1 MASSLKQELKLWEA
15 TFRSEHGRD
24 PTKSDIKLQPDIA
37 AKYKQYNRSKL
48 QSSSGASRSASLSIA
63 ASTSVSASASTSAA
77 RARPPSNPF
86 QTPTKPKPSRSVSKP
101 ADPSTS
107 SDALPALP
115 SPSKRSSA
123 GKSTASAPQYVLA
136 NSPSKLRA
144 LAALH
149 STSGS
154 PNRPAGANWLNAT
167 TTGGTHSTTMIP
179 SPRKAKNPFA
189 SPRKEGAVDLFGEFE
204 KQERERM
211 REKKRQAK
219 KEGKLGKG
227 ATGKGLGWG
236 HASASLDTAGS
247 SSGKA
252 FSRASSIASSVNG
265 MDLDEVDEFFG
276 GSSQASSARPTVTQ
290 SQSQATIPD
299 DDPDEDE
306 VLGPSPVKPSISGP
320 FFGLPNSTLPAK
332 KPFKSLLADSP
343 LDSPQP
349 FASSSSSA
357 AAAQPRPG
365 PKPKLFETSLRAS
378 TTASPAP
385 SAAPPPAPSSAA
397 LLRGLKRPSSAA
409 APQKIGSTDPGALL
423 DDADD
428 DFYAD
433 ALAMAE
439 GVGEG
444 GVAKKGKGRAPVK
457 RKKVVSAAKGAGKG
471 KGKAKASEECM
482 DLDDADEASR
492 GDAMVARSRPGELVL
507 DVERGEERGGG
518 RERLVIHEK
527 GWELR
532 QRRVRRGGAK
542 DGEGE
547 GDEGGTGMGMHDGE
561 EGFGEDD
568 EQFDDITLLDRPR
581 PGDLL
586 SRSQPRPRSRSASPS
601 EKDPTSRRLALASTL
616 PASLASMLS
625 LRSSPQ
631 KSTTSARDLQVAK
644 LLGEP
649 TTRRKHRGG
658 LLELEDEE
666 GEEEDEAE
674 EGGVDDD
681 WDEEVDGWKET
692 GGAMDGYYSGDGEGW

>member
-1 MASSLKQELKLWEA
+1 MAPSLKQELKQWEA

-24 PTKSDIKLQPDIA
+24 PTKNDIKLHPDIA
-37 AKYKQYNRSKL
+37 AKYKQYNKSKL
-48 QSSSGASRSASLSIA
+48 QPSSDTSKSASLS
-63 ASTSVSASASTSAA
+63 TSASTSASA
-77 RARPPSNPF
+77 AASTSAALPRPPSNPF
-86 QTPTKPKPSRSVSKP
+86 KTPTKPKPSRSIPKP

-107 SDALPALP
+107 SDALPAHP

-123 GKSTASAPQYVLA
+123 GQSTSSAPQYVLA

-154 PNRPAGANWLNAT
+154 PNRPSGANWLNAS

-227 ATGKGLGWG
+227 ATGKGMGWG
-236 HASASLDTAGS
+236 HASASLDGAGS
-247 SSGKA
+247 SSGRA
-252 FSRASSIASSVNG
+252 FSRASSMASSANG

-276 GSSQASSARPTVTQ
+276 GSSQASSARPSASQ
-290 SQSQATIPD
+290 SQSQSIIAD
-299 DDPDEDE
+299 DDLEDDE
-306 VLGPSPVKPSISGP
+306 VLGPSPVKPSISGA

-332 KPFKSLLADSP
+332 KPFKSLLADSL
-343 LDSPQP
+343 LDSPNP
-349 FASSSSSA
+349 FPSSSSSA
-357 AAAQPRPG
+357 SASHPPPA

-378 TTASPAP
+378 TTASPTT
-385 SAAPPPAPSSAA
+385 SAAPPPAPRSAA
-397 LLRGLKRPSSAA
+397 LLRGLKRPSSTT
-409 APQKIGSTDPGALL
+409 APQKTDSTDADALL

-439 GVGEG
+439 DEG
-444 GVAKKGKGRAPVK
+444 GVAKKGKGKGKGKAPAK
-457 RKKVVSAAKGAGKG
+457 RKKVVPTAKGKG
-471 KGKAKASEECM
+471 KGKANASEEGM
-482 DLDDADEASR
+482 DLDDADEASQ
-492 GDAMVARSRPGELVL
+492 GDAVVTSSRPGELVL
-507 DVERGEERGGG
+507 DVERDEELGGG

-532 QRRVRRGGAK
+532 QRRARRGEAK

-547 GDEGGTGMGMHDGE
+547 GMEMEDGE
-561 EGFGEDD
+561 EENGEEEDD

-581 PGDLL
+581 PKDLVSL
-586 SRSQPRPRSRSASPS
+586 SQPRPRSRSASPS
-601 EKDPTSRRLALASTL
+601 EKDPASRRLALASTL
-616 PASLASMLS
+616 PASLASILS

-649 TTRRKHRGG
+649 TARRRRRGG

-666 GEEEDEAE
+666 EGEEDEAE

-681 WDEEVDGWKET
+681 WDDEVDGWKET
-692 GGAMDGYYSGDGEGW
+692 GAAMDGYYSGDGEGW